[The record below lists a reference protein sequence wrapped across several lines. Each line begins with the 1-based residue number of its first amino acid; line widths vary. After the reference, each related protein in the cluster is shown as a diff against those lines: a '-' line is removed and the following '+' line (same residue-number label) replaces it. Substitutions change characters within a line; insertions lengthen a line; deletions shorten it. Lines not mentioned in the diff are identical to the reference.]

1 MGANYL
7 HIYLYTAAFVVT
19 AAFIGRI
26 LDCQYHSV
34 ADGISTLRVGL
45 RRVLWFASKV
55 LALGILAVILL
66 ALIPT
71 GITRFFFQNRFLG
84 ALAFG
89 SFFALLVSICVA
101 WLLTPAGVRLIQVPH
116 SRDVSTE
123 LIKQGRI
130 FTVLAVLASIL
141 LSYFSTKAEVS
152 LYASS
157 YFNPAFIQLVIMP
170 VISLLVALPYLSLWI
185 ALSLLAA
192 DGVQETEV
200 KASSENGTLP

>member
-1 MGANYL
+1 
-7 HIYLYTAAFVVT
+7 
-19 AAFIGRI
+19 
-26 LDCQYHSV
+26 
-34 ADGISTLRVGL
+34 
-45 RRVLWFASKV
+45 
-55 LALGILAVILL
+55 
-66 ALIPT
+66 
-71 GITRFFFQNRFLG
+71 
-84 ALAFG
+84 
-89 SFFALLVSICVA
+89 
-101 WLLTPAGVRLIQVPH
+101 
-116 SRDVSTE
+116 
-123 LIKQGRI
+123 
-130 FTVLAVLASIL
+130 LASIV